1 MRVAVNLLGLPSVRQ
16 GGAGFYCRMLVDG
29 LEQSGEVETVILG
42 GEEVA
47 AELSPERGRREVV
60 GLRRGRQPRV
70 RKVLELAVAARDP
83 RRYSDGYDAG
93 SERLFSGCDLVHY
106 PLSFTGPPPHRLPTV
121 MTCMDLQH
129 LELPQAFS
137 LQDRLLRSLRWNRAL
152 RRADRIVA
160 PSLHTR
166 TALVER
172 LGIPASRVDVIP
184 LACDDRFFEAAVRS
198 PRVPGNFLFYP
209 ASPLPAK
216 NHERLAQA
224 FSRVA
229 GAHPT
234 LRLALSGPVGHDW
247 SPVEASVRAAGI
259 ADRVDFLGHLSFD
272 ELHSRYAS
280 ARALVFPSLFEG
292 FGIPLVEAMASGC
305 PVVAGRVASIPEVVG
320 EAAMLFD
327 PRSTT
332 DLADAIERCLA
343 LSDGERERMIARA
356 RQRAEAF
363 RVERMV
369 HRTLESYQRVKAEA
383 G

>member
-29 LEQSGEVETVILG
+29 LARRGEVETMILG

-47 AELSPERGRREVV
+47 AELSRERGRLEVV
-60 GLRRGRQPRV
+60 GLRRGRHPRV
-70 RKVLELAVAARDP
+70 RKVLELAVTRDP

-93 SERLFSGCDLVHY
+93 GERLLSGCDLVHY
-106 PLSFTGPPPHRLPTV
+106 PLSFAGPPPHRLPTV

-172 LGIPASRVDVIP
+172 LGIPASRVDVVP
-184 LACDDRFFEAAVRS
+184 LACDDRFFEAAVGS
-198 PRVPGNFLFYP
+198 PRAPEDFLFYP

-229 GAHPT
+229 RTHPT

-247 SPVEASVRAAGI
+247 SPVESSVRAAGI
-259 ADRVDFLGHLSFD
+259 GDRVDFLGHLSFD
-272 ELHSRYAS
+272 ELRSRYAS

-305 PVVAGRVASIPEVVG
+305 PVAAGRVASVPEIVG

-327 PRSTT
+327 PYSTT

-343 LSDGERERMIARA
+343 VSDGERARMIARG
-356 RQRAEAF
+356 RERAEAF

-369 HRTLESYQRVKAEA
+369 DRTLASYRRVTAEA